1 MLKTDNGVIFMK
13 SKIWILLP
21 IIMLMLNSCYYR
33 ELDLNT
39 GSVNQS
45 ELEYIRNYDQ
55 EVGATEIRKIV
66 ERSSPD
72 IKSFLDNR

>member
-1 MLKTDNGVIFMK
+1 MK

-33 ELDLNT
+33 EL
-39 GSVNQS
+39 
-45 ELEYIRNYDQ
+45 EYIRNYDQ
-55 EVGATEIRKIV
+55 EVAATEIRKIV

-72 IKSFLDNR
+72 LKRFLDNR